1 MEIKEYA
8 LLVAEMRKAQKR
20 YSKTKLQE
28 ALKEAKQLEK
38 KVDAET
44 ELIRYG
50 KISELSLGELFR

>member
-20 YSKTKLQE
+20 YYKTRLQE
-28 ALKEAKQLEK
+28 ALIEAKQLEK
-38 KVDAET
+38 KVDLET

-50 KISELSLGELFR
+50 KVSELRIRELFS

>member
-20 YSKTKLQE
+20 YFKTRLQE

-38 KVDAET
+38 KVDTET

-50 KISELSLGELFR
+50 KTSEPSLGKLFE

>member
-20 YSKTKLQE
+20 YYKTRLQE
-28 ALKEAKQLEK
+28 ALIEAKQLEK
-38 KVDAET
+38 KVDVET

>member
-20 YSKTKLQE
+20 YFKTRLQE

-38 KVDAET
+38 KVDLET

-50 KISELSLGELFR
+50 KVSELRERELFS

>member
-20 YSKTKLQE
+20 YFKTRLQE
-28 ALKEAKQLEK
+28 ALVEAKQLEK
-38 KVDAET
+38 KVDTET

-50 KISELSLGELFR
+50 KISELSLEELFK